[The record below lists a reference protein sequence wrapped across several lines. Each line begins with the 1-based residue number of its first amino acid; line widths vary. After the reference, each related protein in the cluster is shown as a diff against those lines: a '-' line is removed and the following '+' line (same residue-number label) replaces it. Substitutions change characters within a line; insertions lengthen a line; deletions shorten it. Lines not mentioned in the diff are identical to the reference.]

1 MTKAERK
8 DLEELQDYLMD
19 QYAEVESHPEDYE
32 GFQNILNDFDD
43 KAENIRGLIEGR
55 WSE

>member
-19 QYAEVESHPEDYE
+19 QYAEVESLPEDYE